1 MRVMKPTA
9 FLIPVLLAS
18 CSSPGGWVTS
28 SERAARDRIML
39 VRENPQTLGH
49 QRLTDQSG
57 AYPDMA
63 KFLASRGAPDFIA
76 ETAAGDRRYMIL
88 YYLDRQS
95 AFACR
100 TWSGH
105 GAIEF
110 AGPYDMTDKEQT
122 LLRRL
127 KGGSIP
133 SGSSGV
139 VPEGVIDR

>member
-1 MRVMKPTA
+1 MKRIALPM
-9 FLIPVLLAS
+9 LVLLAS
-18 CSSPGGWVTS
+18 CAPQGGWLTS

-39 VRENPQTLGH
+39 VREDPQTLGY

-63 KFLASRGAPDFIA
+63 KFLANRGAPDFIA
-76 ETAAGDRRYMIL
+76 ETATGDRRYMIL

-100 TWSGH
+100 TWSGN
-105 GAIEF
+105 GVIEF
-110 AGPYDMTDKEQT
+110 AGPYEMTEKEQT

-127 KGGSIP
+127 KRGSIP
-133 SGSSGV
+133 GAESGV
-139 VPEGVIDR
+139 VPEGLIDR